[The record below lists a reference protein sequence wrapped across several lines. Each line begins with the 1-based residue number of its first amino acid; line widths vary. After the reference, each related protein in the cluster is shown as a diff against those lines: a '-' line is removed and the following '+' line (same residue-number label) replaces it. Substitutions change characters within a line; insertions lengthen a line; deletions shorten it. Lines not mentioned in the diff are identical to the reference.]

1 MIREAPG
8 QVMMKYIGDIKN
20 AVMML
25 LMHAS
30 RLDLTWIL
38 EEGVPDAG
46 APSVLQ
52 RVPLHL
58 VRRRRRPEDE
68 AGREVLPGEVVVL
81 PGLVAMGTERQGE
94 DEEEENTVEEWPE
107 EQWRSSSSS
116 RHDGG
121 QW

>member
-8 QVMMKYIGDIKN
+8 QVVMKYIGGIKCRDD
-20 AVMML
+20 AA
-25 LMHAS
+25 HAS

-68 AGREVLPGEVVVL
+68 ARREVLPGEVVVL
-81 PGLVAMGTERQGE
+81 PRLVAMGAERQGE
-94 DEEEENTVEEWPE
+94 DEEEEEGETVEEWPE
-107 EQWRSSSSS
+107 EQWRSSSS

-121 QW
+121 QR